1 MNNRNKAHIVRLTG
15 IGLLT
20 AVVIVLQMLGSFI
33 RFGPFSISLVLIPI
47 VVGTALY
54 GYTAGGWLGFTFG
67 LAVLLSG
74 DAAAFLAV
82 HIPGTI
88 ITVLAKGIAAGV
100 AAGLVFRLLEK
111 KSTFWATVSAAVVCP
126 IVNTGVFLLGCLAF
140 FMPTVRDW
148 AAAFGFGDHVGTYM
162 IVGLV
167 GLNFVAEFVI
177 NVVLVPAIVQVIRV
191 GQRRYQGGRVN
202 DSDN

>member
-1 MNNRNKAHIVRLTG
+1 MKTNNRAHIMRLTG

-20 AVVIVLQMLGSFI
+20 AVVIVLQILGSFI

-54 GYTAGGWLGFTFG
+54 GYAAGGWLGFVFG

-88 ITVLAKGIAAGV
+88 ITVLAKGIAAGMV
-100 AAGLVFRLLEK
+100 SGLVFRLLSK
-111 KSTFWATVSAAVVCP
+111 KSLFGATVAAAITCP
-126 IVNTGVFLLGCLAF
+126 IVNTGIFLLGCLAF
-140 FMPTVRDW
+140 FMPTIREW
-148 AAAFGFGDHVGTYM
+148 AMAFGFGDRAGVYM

-167 GLNFVAEFVI
+167 GLNFIAEFLI
-177 NVVLVPAIVQVIRV
+177 NIVLAPAIVQIIRI
-191 GQRRYQGGRVN
+191 GQRKYRGGRGV
-202 DSDN
+202 